1 MQSDSLQKVNNF
13 AVFRDFHTPNN
24 VVCKKMPAHIDSDK
38 IPNDSFKPNDTK
50 GHGHIEED
58 KNVLKKALPL
68 AGAVIGTILPL
79 VIINKIGG
87 KKLNFKNFNLKNLGE
102 YFEIDDVKRIL
113 STAGGAIA
121 GGLLGGFIA
130 DKNEENRKE
139 KLKEGIF
146 EMTNITIPTLL
157 AAGILKLM
165 KQKGLSKGI
174 ARFAPFVLGVG
185 AGIPIASKVSSTI
198 SKNIFKEDESKQR
211 KFKPSDFLVHT
222 DDMVEALV
230 LLKFPLVKKLHIDK
244 ILALIY
250 MKCGYE
256 AGAKDEHSKGHHHH

>member
-1 MQSDSLQKVNNF
+1 MHTDSLRKVNNIT
-13 AVFRDFHTPNN
+13 VFKDFHTPNN
-24 VVCKKMPAHIDSDK
+24 VVCKELPDHIHGAESSK
-38 IPNDSFKPNDTK
+38 DSFSSNDIK
-50 GHGHIEED
+50 GHGHIKDD
-58 KNVLKKALPL
+58 KNVLKKALPM

-79 VIINKIGG
+79 VLINKFEG
-87 KKLNFKNFNLKNLGE
+87 KSLKLKNLNLKNFGK

-113 STAGGAIA
+113 SSAAGAIA
-121 GGLLGGFIA
+121 GGLAGGFMA
-130 DKNEENRKE
+130 DKNKENRKE

-146 EMTNITIPTLL
+146 EMTNISIPTIL

-165 KQKGLSKGI
+165 NKNGLNKGLAK
-174 ARFAPFVLGVG
+174 FAPFILGVG
-185 AGIPIASKVSSTI
+185 AGVPIASKISSTI

-211 KFKPSDFLVHT
+211 KFQPKDFLVHS

-256 AGAKDEHSKGHHHH
+256 AGSKDEHSKGHHH